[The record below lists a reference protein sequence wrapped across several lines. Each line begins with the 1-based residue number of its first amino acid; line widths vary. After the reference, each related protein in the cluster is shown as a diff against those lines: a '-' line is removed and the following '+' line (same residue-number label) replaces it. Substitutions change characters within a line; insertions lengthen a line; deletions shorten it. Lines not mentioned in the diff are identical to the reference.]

1 MNGEPRKWLI
11 ITLAA
16 PFASFGEE
24 AGNVR
29 RGTTDRPTRS
39 ALLGLAGAALGIDR
53 ADAEGQRALAASFR
67 VATRTLCAGTLVTDF
82 HTYQSLPSAKG
93 RPHTRAEA
101 LSHPL
106 DLATSITQREYRT
119 DVRYQAA
126 YRAISGG
133 QHSLQDLK
141 IGFEKPA
148 YTLYL
153 GRKSCPLSHPL
164 APEIIEAQTVI
175 DAFKRHSDG
184 PNNPSAG
191 LRTYGLIAVEDRADL
206 GSPDAPLRTRL
217 RMDEPSD
224 RTSWQFGQRRE
235 YEYVPTDQAEASQ

>member
-1 MNGEPRKWLI
+1 MMEWLI

-24 AGNVR
+24 AGNAR
-29 RGTTDRPTRS
+29 RGTTASPTRS

-53 ADAEGQRALAASFR
+53 ADAEGQRALAASYR
-67 VATRTLCAGTLVTDF
+67 VATRTLCAGNLVTDF

-93 RPHTRAEA
+93 RPRTRAEA
-101 LSHPL
+101 LSRPL

-126 YRAISGG
+126 YRAVSDGPY
-133 QHSLQDLK
+133 SLRDLNA
-141 IGFEKPA
+141 GFKRPA

-164 APEIIEAQTVI
+164 ASEIIEAQTVI
-175 DAFKRHSDG
+175 DAFKRHSDELD
-184 PNNPSAG
+184 G
-191 LRTYGLIAVEDRADL
+191 LVAVEDRADL
-206 GSPDAPLRTRL
+206 GSINASLRTRL
-217 RMDEPSD
+217 RMDEPDD
-224 RTSWQFGQRRE
+224 RTNWQFRQRRE
-235 YEYVPTDQAEASQ
+235 YECVPTDQEEVSQ

>member
-1 MNGEPRKWLI
+1 MTEWLI
-11 ITLAA
+11 VTLAA

-29 RGTTDRPTRS
+29 RGTADRPTRS

-93 RPHTRAEA
+93 HPHTRAEA
-101 LSHPL
+101 LSSPL
-106 DLATSITQREYRT
+106 DLATSITHREYRT
-119 DVRYQAA
+119 DVRYQAT

-133 QHSLQDLK
+133 QYSLQDLK

-164 APEIIEAQTVI
+164 APEIIEAQTIV
-175 DAFKRHSDG
+175 DAFKRHSDE
-184 PNNPSAG
+184 PH
-191 LRTYGLIAVEDRADL
+191 GLIAVEDRADL
-206 GSPDAPLRTRL
+206 GSPDASLRTRM
-217 RMDEPSD
+217 RMDEPGD
-224 RTSWQFGQRRE
+224 RISWQFRQRRE
-235 YEYVPTDQAEASQ
+235 YEYVPTDQEEASQ

>member
-1 MNGEPRKWLI
+1 MTEWLI

-16 PFASFGEE
+16 PMASFGEE

-29 RGTTDRPTRS
+29 RGTADRPTRS
-39 ALLGLAGAALGIDR
+39 ALLGLAGAALGITR

-67 VATRTLCAGTLVTDF
+67 VATRTLRAGTLVTDF

-101 LSHPL
+101 LSSPL
-106 DLATSITQREYRT
+106 DLATSITHREYRT

-126 YRAISGG
+126 YRAVSGG
-133 QHSLQDLK
+133 QYLLLDLNA
-141 IGFEKPA
+141 GFERPA

-164 APEIIEAQTVI
+164 APEIIEVQTVV
-175 DAFKRHSDG
+175 DAFKRHSDE
-184 PNNPSAG
+184 PNG
-191 LRTYGLIAVEDRADL
+191 LVAVEDQADL
-206 GSPDAPLRTRL
+206 GSPDAPLRTQL
-217 RMDEPSD
+217 RMDEPGD
-224 RTSWQFGQRRE
+224 RTSWQFRQRL
-235 YEYVPTDQAEASQ
+235 EYVHVLPDQKEASQ

>member
-1 MNGEPRKWLI
+1 MMEWLI

-29 RGTTDRPTRS
+29 RGTTARPTRS

-53 ADAEGQRALAASFR
+53 ADAEQQQALAASYR
-67 VATRTLCAGTLVTDF
+67 VATRTLCAGNLVTDF

-93 RPHTRAEA
+93 HPRTRAEA
-101 LSHPL
+101 LSRPL
-106 DLATSITQREYRT
+106 DLETRITHREYRT

-126 YRAISGG
+126 YRAVSGG
-133 QHSLQDLK
+133 QYSLRDLNA
-141 IGFEKPA
+141 GFKRPA

-164 APEIIEAQTVI
+164 ASEIIEAQTVI
-175 DAFKRHSDG
+175 DAFKRHSDE
-184 PNNPSAG
+184 PNG
-191 LRTYGLIAVEDRADL
+191 LVAVEDRADL
-206 GSPDAPLRTRL
+206 GSINASLRTRL
-217 RMDEPSD
+217 RMDEPGD
-224 RTSWQFGQRRE
+224 RTNWQFRQRRE
-235 YEYVPTDQAEASQ
+235 YEYIPTDQEEVSQ

>member
-16 PFASFGEE
+16 PLASFGEE

-29 RGTTDRPTRS
+29 RGTADRPTRS

-53 ADAEGQRALAASFR
+53 ADAEGQRALATSFR
-67 VATRTLCAGTLVTDF
+67 IATRTLCAGTLVKDF

-93 RPHTRAEA
+93 RPRTRMEA

-106 DLATSITQREYRT
+106 DLVTSITHREYRT

-126 YRAISGG
+126 YRAVSGG
-133 QHSLQDLK
+133 QYSLRDLNA
-141 IGFEKPA
+141 GFEKPA

-164 APEIIEAQTVI
+164 APEIIEAQTVT
-175 DAFKRHSDG
+175 DAFKCHNDA
-184 PNNPSAG
+184 PD
-191 LRTYGLIAVEDRADL
+191 GLIAVEDRSDL
-206 GSPDAPLRTRL
+206 GPIDAPLRTRS

-224 RTSWQFGQRRE
+224 RTSWQFGQRCE
-235 YEYVPTDQAEASQ
+235 YEYVPRTRSDESEASQ

>member
-1 MNGEPRKWLI
+1 MTEWLI
-11 ITLAA
+11 IHLAA

-29 RGTTDRPTRS
+29 RGTADRPTRS

-53 ADAEGQRALAASFR
+53 ADAKGQRALAASFC
-67 VATRTLCAGTLVTDF
+67 VSTHTLCAGTLVTDF

-93 RPHTRAEA
+93 RPRTRAEA
-101 LSHPL
+101 LSRPL
-106 DLATSITQREYRT
+106 DLATSITHREYRT
-119 DVRYQAA
+119 DVHYQAA

-133 QHSLQDLK
+133 RYSLRNLK

-175 DAFKRHSDG
+175 DAFKHHSDEPG
-184 PNNPSAG
+184 SPSAG
-191 LRTYGLIAVEDRADL
+191 LRMHGLIAVEDRADL
-206 GSPDAPLRTRL
+206 GPLDSPLRTRL
-217 RMDEPSD
+217 RMDEPGD

-235 YEYVPTDQAEASQ
+235 YEYVPTNQDEASQ